1 MSPRLKA
8 VSKMV
13 DNELVGKLKT
23 IDFQIT
29 PGALEIINS
38 SKIPAK
44 DLINELSDDWG
55 EEKKIITVRNAI
67 NLVLTIKKSPRF
79 VAASK
84 EVISELKTQFE
95 KEPDIPRLLRRTY
108 FTLKKYNTP
117 VTAGHI
123 SRVTHK
129 KKNTEM
135 IYLSKLINLGF
146 VKKEQRKDNKIYYCL
161 AG

>member
-1 MSPRLKA
+1 MEE
-8 VSKMV
+8 
-13 DNELVGKLKT
+13 NELVGKLKS

-38 SKIPAK
+38 SKIPTK
-44 DLINELSDDWG
+44 DLISELSGEWE

-67 NLVLTIKKSPRF
+67 NLVLTIKKSPTF
-79 VAASK
+79 AAASK
-84 EVISELKTQFE
+84 EVISELKTQFK

-123 SRVTHK
+123 SRITHRK
-129 KKNTEM
+129 RNTELV
-135 IYLSKLINLGF
+135 YLKMLINLGV
-146 VKKEQRKDNKIYYCL
+146 VKKELREDKIYYYL
-161 AG
+161 VG